1 MILRWDSGSNEG
13 ETCPITSLST
23 TCLTWTKPGSDLGL
37 HGERPVTNFQNH
49 GTDIPG
55 MTKAFGQLFKHTVC
69 TPQKTITSIKNTIHL
84 MLLKIL
90 TAV

>member
-37 HGERPVTNFQNH
+37 HGERPVTNFQ
-49 GTDIPG
+49 TMELIYE
-55 MTKAFGQLFKHTVC
+55 A
-69 TPQKTITSIKNTIHL
+69 
-84 MLLKIL
+84 
-90 TAV
+90 